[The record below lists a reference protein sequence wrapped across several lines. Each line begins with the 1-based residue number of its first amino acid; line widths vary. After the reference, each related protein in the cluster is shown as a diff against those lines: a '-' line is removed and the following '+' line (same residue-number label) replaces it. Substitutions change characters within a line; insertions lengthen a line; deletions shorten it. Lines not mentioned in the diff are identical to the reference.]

1 MITIA
6 LWKLILCLFAAFVSG
21 GVIGLFIMGML
32 AAERR
37 QEEIGQLKKIIQEE
51 A

>member
-1 MITIA
+1 MIE
-6 LWKLILCLFAAFVSG
+6 FVTG
-21 GVIGLFIMGML
+21 LVIGVCIGMFIMGML

-51 A
+51 L